1 MTREELNQYLLNK
14 GFNYERYTEYN
25 RDLFTTKYKGSR
37 IEVFVDFYTLRFV
50 WWCQPNK
57 KVCKSFYLKDI
68 LPSFPDDFVEST
80 ISLLAKTYEIEVA

>member
-50 WWCQPNK
+50 WW
-57 KVCKSFYLKDI
+57 
-68 LPSFPDDFVEST
+68 
-80 ISLLAKTYEIEVA
+80 